1 MSDITPNTFV
11 SATATDADAVNQNFY
26 GTLGTSLS
34 EVNGRLNA
42 ANLHVDAQI
51 GNEHVRNRTAW
62 NGRMAS
68 QTGVLDYS
76 YLLFNGD
83 ESTPDQYIGIPGAS
97 VSFYLP
103 EQPTLLVCTWQVSG
117 ATDQEMTTIKDR
129 NLKFFFDGDA
139 QPQQDRKLAASKIN
153 SSHATTALR
162 GLRMTHR
169 DRIWSGAKILTTSDM
184 LSVGWHTAWVG
195 VHVHETESVRI
206 RVRNI
211 KVLWFY

>member
-1 MSDITPNTFV
+1 MASITTNTFAS
-11 SATATDADAVNQNFY
+11 SATTDADEINQNFY

-34 EVNGRLNA
+34 EVNGRLDSN
-42 ANLHVDAQI
+42 NLHADTQI
-51 GNEHVRNRTAW
+51 GNEHVRNRTMW
-62 NGRMAS
+62 GGRMAS

-76 YLLFNGD
+76 HLLFNGD
-83 ESTPDQYIGIPGAS
+83 ESISDQYIGMPGAS

-103 EQPTLLVCTWQVSG
+103 EQPKLLVCTWQITA
-117 ATDQEMTTIKDR
+117 ATDQEMTTEKAR
-129 NLKFFFDGDA
+129 TLKFFFDGTA
-139 QPQQDRKLAASKIN
+139 QPQQDRRLPASKIN
-153 SSHATTALR
+153 SSHPTAALR

-169 DRIWSGAKILTTSDM
+169 DRIWSGAKILTVSDM
-184 LSVGWHTAWVG
+184 LSVGWHNAWVG